1 MKSSMEKK
9 KRKRYFLIV
18 AGILVLVAILTVV
31 GQVEIANYEKS
42 VVSLYAMQQDDYVQL
57 VLDQINLQKN
67 RADEEIISDI
77 LGTLDSSSRKYWTLT
92 KDQALLFVKNVM
104 ETNRYKGFTTGSY
117 FASDSAQ
124 VFLQRLNENHVI
136 HENIEMDGENY
147 VASGVIFNYQ
157 GSKYKIC
164 LLTNESVII
173 DQNVFF
179 ETKISIHIYI
189 IGLLLLI
196 ALSVMYLT
204 RKLHQAYIQNENMVV
219 RMNEQNK
226 IITDLG
232 QQIRMIDAYHSRYN
246 VFNLELM
253 PTFEEK
259 LAEKGITKTVKLAL
273 TFENKEKRDEFLGCA
288 QLLLDEKVF
297 RFGKEDENLVLMF
310 VDCDVLGAKIAVRRV
325 GDFGQE
331 VEEYEQ

>member
-173 DQNVFF
+173 NQNVINQK
-179 ETKISIHIYI
+179 TSSGIYTEREY
-189 IGLLLLI
+189 G
-196 ALSVMYLT
+196 SS
-204 RKLHQAYIQNENMVV
+204 NE
-219 RMNEQNK
+219 
-226 IITDLG
+226 
-232 QQIRMIDAYHSRYN
+232 
-246 VFNLELM
+246 
-253 PTFEEK
+253 
-259 LAEKGITKTVKLAL
+259 
-273 TFENKEKRDEFLGCA
+273 
-288 QLLLDEKVF
+288 
-297 RFGKEDENLVLMF
+297 
-310 VDCDVLGAKIAVRRV
+310 
-325 GDFGQE
+325 
-331 VEEYEQ
+331 